1 MNYFID
7 FWEKL
12 YLFWERNEFKFNNLL
27 LLSVDIN
34 VTCPSEM
41 RRRHC
46 VLFCECGRD
55 NYLYILLLFNTCDP
69 RWILALSRPPTFF
82 IMLRNKTCIPQ
93 DFVLRDYLCLSRAMY
108 LFKPRDIRLMYNA
121 LCKKKNKM
129 SEPLVSVHTRGIW
142 GTLVSPWPKMQ
153 IWSLPSRESEKNYKY
168 ISQTCE
174 TRKRV
179 SCCQKKPRKCH
190 NYIGFGSRKRLKH
203 LWVYLIMESDQQ
215 CRYCLL

>member
-12 YLFWERNEFKFNNLL
+12 YLFWERNEFEFNNLL

-55 NYLYILLLFNTCDP
+55 NICIYCYFSTHVTQDEFWHFRDP
-69 RWILALSRPPTFF
+69 PAFF
-82 IMLRNKTCIPQ
+82 LILRNRTCIPQ
-93 DFVLRDYLCLSRAMY
+93 DFVLRGYLCLSRAMY

-121 LCKKKNKM
+121 LCKKNNKM
-129 SEPLVSVHTRGIW
+129 SEPLVSVHTSGIW

-203 LWVYLIMESDQQ
+203 LWVYLIVESDQQ
-215 CRYCLL
+215 CRYYLL